1 MSEMA
6 PAHSWRSSTR
16 IHNPPPHLAGF
27 RLDSSPIAIICLL
40 DLKNMGKELFL
51 DPSVQANLYQLL
63 NGCLFL
69 KMKSPNFPILMNIL
83 STHHAPRASYAE
95 VDSIRRKLKWEAS
108 ILYWKRYGPTKT
120 IVETI
125 SQLSVGSN
133 VKACKKDF
141 ELKVLNFNEEV
152 EDTGVDSLL
161 PTRHLIRKANVEV
174 FDNLLGRRTVLQPA
188 PRLEWSLLRTQ
199 TELALRDEE
208 DELEADDAFSQ
219 QGSFTSSSL
228 ISPKASF

>member
-141 ELKVLNFNEEV
+141 ELKVLKFNEEV
-152 EDTGVDSLL
+152 EGTGVDSLL
-161 PTRHLIRKANVEV
+161 PTHHL
-174 FDNLLGRRTVLQPA
+174 RTVLQPT

-208 DELEADDAFSQ
+208 DELEADDAFLFQ
-219 QGSFTSSSL
+219 RGL
-228 ISPKASF
+228 GNVCVKASSRNKDHLRLPV